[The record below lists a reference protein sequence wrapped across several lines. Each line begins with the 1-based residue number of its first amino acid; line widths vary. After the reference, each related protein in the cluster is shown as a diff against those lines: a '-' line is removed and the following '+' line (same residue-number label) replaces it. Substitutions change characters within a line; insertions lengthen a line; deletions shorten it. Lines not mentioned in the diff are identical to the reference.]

1 MAAGWYG
8 NDTAWRM
15 VMDLNKVAIYGRKDG
30 TISQTPQREL
40 YSLCDGIVGGQGDG
54 PLNPLPLPLGVICF
68 TNNSSMTDIC
78 MGTLMGFDIQQ
89 IALLKAAELSIIHD
103 NISLNLNG
111 QEATLNE
118 ITNLSIQTLPPPGW
132 VDCIGKP

>member
-1 MAAGWYG
+1 
-8 NDTAWRM
+8 
-15 VMDLNKVAIYGRKDG
+15 
-30 TISQTPQREL
+30 
-40 YSLCDGIVGGQGDG
+40 
-54 PLNPLPLPLGVICF
+54 
-68 TNNSSMTDIC
+68 MTDIC